1 VKRLSL
7 LLALVCVLAY
17 VGWRTGV
24 VRLPGAPDANKTT
37 SAGPGGPGRPGP
49 GEGPVVITAADLRN
63 ADVPVNLDAIG
74 TVQALN
80 TVTVRPQ
87 VDGKL
92 IEVDFKEG
100 QDVKAGD
107 VLARID
113 PTTYQAQ
120 YDQAVAK
127 KAQDEAQLANAR
139 IDLERYTKLAVGNFG
154 SKQQAD
160 TQKALVA
167 QLEAQ
172 VRQDQATIDNTK
184 AILGYTTIVSPIDGR
199 TGIRQVDQGNI
210 VQAAGAAGIVVI
222 TQIKPIAIV
231 FTLAQQNLR
240 TVNAALA
247 RGPLRAVALD
257 SNNSTVIERGE
268 VSVVDN
274 QVDPATGTVKI
285 KAIFPNSGIALWPG
299 QFVNVR
305 LTVDTLKD
313 AVVAPTAAVQRGPS
327 GAYVYVV
334 QDDGSV
340 VQTNV
345 TVGLQN
351 ERYAVIQQGASPPA
365 KVATSGFAR
374 LTNGAKVRV
383 IPTAETQASA
393 EPSEQTAAP
402 ALNAAP
408 AASEDGRTGGQ
419 RRGRGEREG
428 GGPRAPAQ

>member
-1 VKRLSL
+1 MKRLYL
-7 LLALVCVLAY
+7 LVALIAVLGYA
-17 VGWRTGV
+17 GWRAGI
-24 VRLPGAPDANKTT
+24 VRWPFAKTQQT
-37 SAGPGGPGRPGP
+37 AEGEGGGGPGRG
-49 GEGPVVITAADLRN
+49 GANMPVVITAFDIRN
-63 ADVPVNLDAIG
+63 ADVPVTLDAIG

-92 IEVDFKEG
+92 IEVNFKEG

-107 VLARID
+107 ILARID

-139 IDLERYTKLAVGNFG
+139 IDLDRYTRLAQGNFG

-167 QLEAQ
+167 QYEAQ

-184 AILGYTTIVSPIDGR
+184 AILEYTTIRSPLDGR
-199 TGIRQVDQGNI
+199 TGIRQVDPGNI
-210 VQAAGAAGIVVI
+210 VQANGLQGIVVI

-240 TVNAALA
+240 AVTQALA
-247 RGPLRAVALD
+247 RGPLEARALD
-257 SNNSTVIERGE
+257 SDNSRTVEQGQ
-268 VSVVDN
+268 VTVVDN

-285 KAIFPNSGIALWPG
+285 KAVFPNAGLVLWPG

-305 LTVDTLKD
+305 LTVDTIRN

-327 GAYVYVV
+327 GAYVYVI
-334 QDDGSV
+334 QPDETAT
-340 VQTNV
+340 QTAV
-345 TVGLQN
+345 TVGQQN
-351 ERYAVIQQGASPPA
+351 ERVAVILSGVSPGQ

-374 LTNGAKVRV
+374 LTNGSKTRV
-383 IPTAETQASA
+383 IPTPAQSTADNDNAASKPGDAPKGGEAEQSQSPA
-393 EPSEQTAAP
+393 QNP
-402 ALNAAP
+402 AL
-408 AASEDGRTGGQ
+408 GQQRQRGQ
-419 RRGRGEREG
+419 RREG
-428 GGPRAPAQ
+428 ATQ